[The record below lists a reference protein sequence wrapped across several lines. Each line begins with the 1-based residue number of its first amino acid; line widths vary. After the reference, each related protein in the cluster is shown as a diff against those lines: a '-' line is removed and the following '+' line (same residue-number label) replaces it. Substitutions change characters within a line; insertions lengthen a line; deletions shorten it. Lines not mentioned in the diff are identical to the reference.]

1 MYERTT
7 DPLNESPSEKEG
19 KSNTLFLSLAT
30 LGPSMKVPPKRKG
43 NGAGEP
49 PPGSDGV
56 TLNESPSE
64 KEGKFCVRCGCAG
77 VLVPSMKVPPK
88 RKGNLDAR
96 QRLDSWRRTLNESPS
111 EKEGKSLTDPRQL
124 PISALPSMKV
134 PPKRKGNRVCLSRHG
149 GPVGP
154 PLNESPSE
162 KEGKCTGMDDRSDI
176 ALIPQ

>member
-7 DPLNESPSEKEG
+7 DP
-19 KSNTLFLSLAT
+19 
-30 LGPSMKVPPKRKG
+30 
-43 NGAGEP
+43 
-49 PPGSDGV
+49 
-56 TLNESPSE
+56 LNESPSE

-154 PLNESPSE
+154 P
-162 KEGKCTGMDDRSDI
+162 
-176 ALIPQ
+176 PQ